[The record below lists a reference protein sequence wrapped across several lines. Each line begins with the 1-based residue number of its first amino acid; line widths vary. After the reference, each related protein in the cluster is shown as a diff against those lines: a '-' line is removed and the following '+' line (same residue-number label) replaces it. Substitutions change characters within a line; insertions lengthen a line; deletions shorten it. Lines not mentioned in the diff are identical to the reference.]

1 MVRVV
6 RGFLLVFVALG
17 VTETTTLQVP
27 VLFRA
32 LTTVGDAEQIRRD
45 VAATDTLTF
54 APRGTDAPTVRIAD
68 DNDIDFLIFNR

>member
-1 MVRVV
+1 M
-6 RGFLLVFVALG
+6 RGFLVFLVAFG

-32 LTTVGDAEQIRRD
+32 LTTVGDAEQTRRD
-45 VAATDTLTF
+45 AAATDTLTF
-54 APRGTDAPTVRIAD
+54 APRGTDASTVRIAD